1 MVTVS
6 EASAALLL
14 LPDTAAAL
22 AEGGLSLLHLGRVVL
37 AEGAEPAELFQV
49 GPHAGGCA
57 CVLAWMQA
65 QGPGPTGMHLAGR
78 RRSCTF
84 SDKGVPRTCR
94 RHAFVASAQ

>member
-6 EASAALLL
+6 EATAALLL

-49 GPHAGGCA
+49 GRK
-57 CVLAWMQA
+57 
-65 QGPGPTGMHLAGR
+65 GR
-78 RRSCTF
+78 R
-84 SDKGVPRTCR
+84 GL
-94 RHAFVASAQ
+94 HY